1 MGELFPAACTF
12 TIFILAPTV
21 VCVLAHVINIMGKK
35 ILTNNLIGD
44 TVSDISTITY
54 QVDYETTAKLPD
66 IESIDEFIKVYGGDI
81 YGDYEIRANDILN
94 KGQDDIPDDLPE
106 VDIPLF
112 KPLE

>member
-1 MGELFPAACTF
+1 MSELLPAACTF
-12 TIFILAPTV
+12 TLFILAPTI

-54 QVDYETTAKLPD
+54 NVDYETTAKLPD
-66 IESIDEFIKVYGGDI
+66 MESIDDFIKTYGGDI
-81 YGDYEIRANDILN
+81 YGDYEIRAKDILS
-94 KGQDDIPDDLPE
+94 KDQDDIPEDLPE

-112 KPLE
+112 KPLD